1 MSRQLIVRLSNSSS
15 LICSR
20 YLIEH
25 WQLSNTRWPVVRLIY
40 LDKSSTRRYSP
51 TMMVYVFVRVCLLL
65 AMRLDDLDHGT
76 PRRSQRTSSESSRR
90 SATIIQRDMKP
101 REVSFVSSILQ
112 EACRLH
118 TYRLCTLCIYSS
130 ERSLLSNSLQHH
142 KPPLHLKRKQS
153 SHHPPK
159 CPPQQQQPP
168 PPPTSN

>member
-15 LICSR
+15 PICSR

-25 WQLSNTRWPVVRLIY
+25 RQLSNTRWPVVRLIY

-51 TMMVYVFVRVCLLL
+51 TMMVYVFVRICLLL

-101 REVSFVSSILQ
+101 RRSVICKLDPAGSMPP
-112 EACRLH
+112 
-118 TYRLCTLCIYSS
+118 TYRPRTLCIYSS

-168 PPPTSN
+168 PPQTSS